1 MFMLLDKHSRTNFIT
16 VTVTFLVASLFA
28 LGRVVSRFGI
38 ARRHGWDDYVF
49 IVAWTLAFGLSFTVA
64 FGNSTDFRDGN
75 TTQLRTQY
83 ATMVMF
89 IPSLATAKISILL
102 LYIDIARQSQKFL
115 RVGSYVTLV
124 VVLLGGVILT
134 FLTAFRCRP
143 VEAAYNLA
151 ALDTSCIPIQDIWL
165 SAWPINIATEFAIL
179 VLPIPALSTLPL
191 KPWRKSMVILSFIL
205 GVTFVGVIDV
215 ARIYNLQ
222 LAVINSEHATALRP
236 FNIGMAL
243 LWSAI
248 EVNTAIIGAAIP
260 TLPPMIK
267 RLIPSKALGLL
278 SHESTRILMQH
289 LPSQAGSQN
298 SPSANGLEYH
308 SNRNGSL
315 ATVPALPEQ
324 DMVYFSFIN
333 LEQPKCIVEM
343 RGSECVK
350 YCAVINL
357 LLFLN
362 GFIYSMLFSI
372 NATIPVVKTRTQA
385 VGMFS
390 ACYVGAGILS
400 PTTGYPI
407 IRCVGLKATIATSLA
422 ISCVGT
428 LIFWPCGAVKSYPG
442 FIIGNILVGA
452 SLGIMEIIASTFN
465 SLCGPP
471 NYATTRILIGT
482 GLEAV
487 GGTLSSVLSDKIV
500 IIHTEDAHNLLALQ
514 WAYLI
519 IALFTVLLGLLY
531 WYVPL
536 PHVMGPDLRTRSGIL
551 TVDLSKKH
559 FNVLPVVVVSVG
571 IAALSGFCAAGAL
584 ASLRTSIGSVL
595 SIVSNR
601 TNTVLWLSIPDF
613 QTSLTAV
620 YAVGQFLFAF
630 LSIFIPPYVIL
641 LSACGAGIA
650 LSAVTSV
657 SAFPSAAMAQQVTL
671 AMSIFLGG
679 IPNLVVAIALRGLG
693 WWTALVCSLLIGSCS
708 LGAGIWPWAMMV
720 VSSSKSVQYAYYIII
735 ALFAVCSVLPL
746 YLILFHSSRGH

>member
-1 MFMLLDKHSRTNFIT
+1 MFILLDKHSRNIFIT
-16 VTVTFLVASLFA
+16 VTVTFLAASLFA

-49 IVAWTLAFGLSFTVA
+49 IVAWILAFGLSFTVA

-115 RVGSYVTLV
+115 RIGSYVTLV

-165 SAWPINIATEFAIL
+165 SAWPINIATELAIL

-308 SNRNGSL
+308 
-315 ATVPALPEQ
+315 
-324 DMVYFSFIN
+324 
-333 LEQPKCIVEM
+333 
-343 RGSECVK
+343 
-350 YCAVINL
+350 
-357 LLFLN
+357 
-362 GFIYSMLFSI
+362 
-372 NATIPVVKTRTQA
+372 
-385 VGMFS
+385 
-390 ACYVGAGILS
+390 
-400 PTTGYPI
+400 
-407 IRCVGLKATIATSLA
+407 
-422 ISCVGT
+422 
-428 LIFWPCGAVKSYPG
+428 
-442 FIIGNILVGA
+442 
-452 SLGIMEIIASTFN
+452 
-465 SLCGPP
+465 
-471 NYATTRILIGT
+471 
-482 GLEAV
+482 
-487 GGTLSSVLSDKIV
+487 
-500 IIHTEDAHNLLALQ
+500 
-514 WAYLI
+514 
-519 IALFTVLLGLLY
+519 
-531 WYVPL
+531 
-536 PHVMGPDLRTRSGIL
+536 
-551 TVDLSKKH
+551 
-559 FNVLPVVVVSVG
+559 
-571 IAALSGFCAAGAL
+571 
-584 ASLRTSIGSVL
+584 
-595 SIVSNR
+595 
-601 TNTVLWLSIPDF
+601 
-613 QTSLTAV
+613 
-620 YAVGQFLFAF
+620 
-630 LSIFIPPYVIL
+630 
-641 LSACGAGIA
+641 
-650 LSAVTSV
+650 
-657 SAFPSAAMAQQVTL
+657 
-671 AMSIFLGG
+671 
-679 IPNLVVAIALRGLG
+679 
-693 WWTALVCSLLIGSCS
+693 
-708 LGAGIWPWAMMV
+708 
-720 VSSSKSVQYAYYIII
+720 
-735 ALFAVCSVLPL
+735 
-746 YLILFHSSRGH
+746 

>member
-1 MFMLLDKHSRTNFIT
+1 MFMLLDKHSRTIFIT

-49 IVAWTLAFGLSFTVA
+49 IVAWILAFGLSFTVA

-151 ALDTSCIPIQDIWL
+151 ALDIWL
-165 SAWPINIATEFAIL
+165 IAWPINIATELAIL

-289 LPSQAGSQN
+289 LPSQAGSQH

-385 VGMFS
+385 VGMSS

-407 IRCVGLKATIATSLA
+407 MRCVGLKATIATSLA

-442 FIIGNILVGA
+442 FIVGNILVGA
-452 SLGIMEIIASTFN
+452 SLGIMEIIAT
-465 SLCGPP
+465 
-471 NYATTRILIGT
+471 
-482 GLEAV
+482 
-487 GGTLSSVLSDKIV
+487 
-500 IIHTEDAHNLLALQ
+500 LQ

-601 TNTVLWLSIPDF
+601 TNTVLWLSIPNF

-650 LSAVTSV
+650 LAAVTSV
-657 SAFPSAAMAQQVTL
+657 GAFPSAAIAQQVTL

-720 VSSSKSVQYAYYIII
+720 VSSSKSVQYAYYVII

-746 YLILFHSSRGH
+746 YLILFHSSRGR